1 MGRARRPA
9 RREGIELAA
18 ARHVTIKVAGT
29 AAVCLLL
36 WWSLEN
42 TDKGILR
49 EVTAFGGLVAGL
61 VVATFFA
68 LVVAYARDLQK
79 LLRAIPADQRTA
91 QPNSVWWMLVIPY
104 NFTEDFFI
112 IDNIARSL
120 ERVAASRPD
129 LASRL
134 GHFGRRSGLGWCA
147 LQIGSLV
154 PHDLGSLAGM
164 LALPLWLWHWR
175 FVRNALG
182 LLPPED
188 RSRSGRKHDA

>member
-1 MGRARRPA
+1 MARARLV
-9 RREGIELAA
+9 IL
-18 ARHVTIKVAGT
+18 KVAGT

-36 WWSLEN
+36 YWSLQN
-42 TDKGILR
+42 PDQGILR

-61 VVATFFA
+61 VAATFFA
-68 LVVAYARDLQK
+68 LVVAYARDQQR
-79 LLRAIPADQRTA
+79 LLHAIPADQRAA

-112 IDNIARSL
+112 IHNIARSL

-129 LASRL
+129 LAGRL
-134 GHFGRRSGLGWCA
+134 GQFGRRSGLGWCA

-154 PHDLGSLAGM
+154 PHDLGSLAGL

-182 LLPPED
+182 LLAPED
-188 RSRSGRKHDA
+188 RSRSGRKPDA